1 MSPKAVDDT
10 GGALMTDSERK
21 VADSPA
27 HRRSSIWVDRGFQS
41 RYALFHAGTAAV
53 IILVL
58 GLLYA
63 NVLAEQRE
71 LIGIGAMSPGAELT
85 AADRQLDSRFND
97 MMRSED
103 GGRLAGLFVIAA
115 ALVILLA
122 WVSVRMTF
130 RVVGPVRAAS
140 EMLRQI
146 RDGGGGTIR
155 RFRKGDEFDF
165 LAEDII
171 SLRDAVEKR
180 ESEYTRLL
188 AESADVLER
197 AGVEPELATRVRA
210 LLAVKAQKTQSG
222 GEG

>member
-1 MSPKAVDDT
+1 
-10 GGALMTDSERK
+10 
-21 VADSPA
+21 
-27 HRRSSIWVDRGFQS
+27 
-41 RYALFHAGTAAV
+41 
-53 IILVL
+53 
-58 GLLYA
+58 
-63 NVLAEQRE
+63 
-71 LIGIGAMSPGAELT
+71 
-85 AADRQLDSRFND
+85 
-97 MMRSED
+97 
-103 GGRLAGLFVIAA
+103 
-115 ALVILLA
+115 
-122 WVSVRMTF
+122 MTF

-180 ESEYTRLL
+180 ESEYTKLL